1 MAASLL
7 NAGFIH
13 RKIYGNPWLLIFVKI
28 LVAFDNSETARKA
41 LRFAL
46 KLRPIADEFIICYVA
61 PLIVGAGP
69 NFDAYVPPSMYE
81 KNDATAEAIMSS
93 AKEVLEDQKVS
104 ATFLK
109 LDAPGEQIARAMTNA
124 AMERGVDII
133 VTGTRKLS
141 GLSKVLLG
149 SVSSE
154 IIKLSKIPVLVVP
167 PD

>member
-1 MAASLL
+1 M
-7 NAGFIH
+7 
-13 RKIYGNPWLLIFVKI
+13 KI
-28 LVAFDNSETARKA
+28 LIAFDNSETSRKA
-41 LRFAL
+41 LKFGMTL
-46 KLRPIADEFIICYVA
+46 KLIADEFVICYVA

-81 KNDATAEAIMSS
+81 KNDVTSEAILNS
-93 AKEVLEDQKVS
+93 ARELLENHKVN

-124 AMERGVDII
+124 AAERGVDMII
-133 VTGTRKLS
+133 TGTRKLS

-154 IIKLSKIPVLVVP
+154 IIKLSKVPVLVVP